1 MIVCGDTVVLAVV
14 GNPISHSLSPIIH
27 NKMLQYHQLNYQ
39 YIPLCL
45 SLKNDTVAISGLKQ
59 SSIQGC
65 NVTVPFKE
73 SFVPFLDH
81 QDDNVRYIGAVNT
94 VVKKQDQWW
103 GYNTDVGGFIYS
115 LKEFRH
121 YDFVNKKV
129 IVLGAGGTARAI
141 CVGLMKE
148 NVASIR
154 LVNRSQKRLD
164 DLLTHL
170 SLIRSDFSVSDING
184 CLQEDRHLH
193 DYLSEADLIINTTS
207 IGMGSHGNMSFFDS
221 YDWVGSHHFCYD
233 VIYSPE
239 KTCFLEES
247 EKRGAMIQNGL
258 VMLVAQAAEA
268 YFYFTGKQA
277 DFEFM
282 YRSVVQF
289 LEDKG

>member
-1 MIVCGDTVVLAVV
+1 M
-14 GNPISHSLSPIIH
+14 P
-27 NKMLQYHQLNYQ
+27 
-39 YIPLCL
+39 
-45 SLKNDTVAISGLKQ
+45 
-59 SSIQGC
+59 
-65 NVTVPFKE
+65 
-73 SFVPFLDH
+73 LDH

-170 SLIRSDFSVSDING
+170 SLIQSDFSVTYIKG
-184 CLQEDRHLH
+184 C
-193 DYLSEADLIINTTS
+193 
-207 IGMGSHGNMSFFDS
+207 
-221 YDWVGSHHFCYD
+221 
-233 VIYSPE
+233 
-239 KTCFLEES
+239 
-247 EKRGAMIQNGL
+247 
-258 VMLVAQAAEA
+258 
-268 YFYFTGKQA
+268 
-277 DFEFM
+277 
-282 YRSVVQF
+282 
-289 LEDKG
+289 